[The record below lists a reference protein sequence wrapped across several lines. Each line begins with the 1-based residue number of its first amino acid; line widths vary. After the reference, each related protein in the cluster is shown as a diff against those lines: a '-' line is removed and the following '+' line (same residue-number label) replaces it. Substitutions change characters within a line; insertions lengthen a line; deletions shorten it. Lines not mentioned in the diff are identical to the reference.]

1 MLKIFKVEPINF
13 KLKSESEK
21 NAILNS
27 YKQFLKICNFDMQII
42 IQTDSINLDNHFN
55 VIDNFK
61 NTEPDLANM
70 AEDYKNLIKSVTKER
85 ESISRKF
92 YIVTTNKNT
101 NVKEKLSA
109 NLINCGNM
117 VEECSSIETM
127 QVIKR
132 FLKKSSGIR
141 KELKWV

>member
-1 MLKIFKVEPINF
+1 
-13 KLKSESEK
+13 
-21 NAILNS
+21 
-27 YKQFLKICNFDMQII
+27 MQII

-61 NTEPDLANM
+61 SMEPSLANM
-70 AEDYKNLIKSVTKER
+70 AEDYKKLIKSITKER

-101 NVKEKLSA
+101 NIKEKLSA

-117 VEECSSIETM
+117 LEECSTAETM

-132 FLKKSSGIR
+132 YLKKNSGIR

>member
-61 NTEPDLANM
+61 NTETDLANM
-70 AEDYKNLIKSVTKER
+70 AEDYKNLIKSVAKER

-117 VEECSSIETM
+117 VEECSSAETM